1 MKIGIPK
8 ALYYYSIED
17 FVRFL
22 NKLGIEIITFD
33 TDKEIVKLGSDV
45 SNDEMCLSLKI
56 FLGHIAKLKN
66 TCDYILIPNIN
77 NYGNKNQMCTNFTAL
92 YNLVDN
98 LFDIKILTFE
108 IDELKNK
115 NYIDSFYKIGS
126 ELGFTKKHIK
136 KTYKET
142 MVEYK
147 SILKT
152 RILNNYNKLNSKNKK
167 VLIVSHNYNIHD
179 EYIGAPIIKYL
190 ENLNCE
196 IIYADYFDNNETND
210 LSKYLSKDLYFKS
223 AKENIGSIILCKEK
237 IDGILFLT
245 TFPCGIDSLVT
256 ELVIRK
262 IDKPYLNLVID
273 DLDSLSGIET
283 RLESFVDI
291 IEQN

>member
-152 RILNNYNKLNSKNKK
+152 KILNNYNKLNSKNKK